1 MSSIVDV
8 SIENVDNE
16 CFRPVLPLLWTPP
29 ASGAICIPKEAP
41 TNFLQSGNIPVVKP
55 SVPSL
60 NPINVYLA
68 LQKQC
73 SEKSSRRKVLADHSL
88 SIEIGKCFWRE
99 CGWRFTEFKS
109 AFVWRHACF
118 TWWGLMYWNVRRR
131 TLRETQIFVCR
142 KCGWLFGVVTHW
154 KSGRLVILRVYGF
167 KKWRYEILVH
177 IARKGPKLSTWSHAI
192 CEKQTVAH
200 LVNS

>member
-29 ASGAICIPKEAP
+29 ASGAICIPQEAP
-41 TNFLQSGNIPVVKP
+41 TNFLQSANIPVVKP
-55 SVPSL
+55 SVPTL

-88 SIEIGKCFWRE
+88 SIEIGKCFWWE

-109 AFVWRHACF
+109 AFVWRHCCF

-131 TLRETQIFVCR
+131 TLRKTQIFVCH
-142 KCGWLFGVVTHW
+142 KCGWLFGVVKQW
-154 KSGRLVILRVYGF
+154 RIESPAGLLFCVFMVLKNGG
-167 KKWRYEILVH
+167 KKFCCISRERALNYLPGATLFVRSRQFLI
-177 IARKGPKLSTWSHAI
+177 
-192 CEKQTVAH
+192 
-200 LVNS
+200 